1 MAVKTAKVYVRV
13 TSVLRGRLIQEAG
26 DMSSVSTVIRT
37 ILERH
42 YAAKM
47 KR

>member
-13 TSVLRGRLIQEAG
+13 TNVLRGKLLEDAG

-42 YAAKM
+42 YAAKV
-47 KR
+47 RR